1 MNNIEAERARN
12 LMTKGQLAEKLGVS
26 TKTLKAYSLGIN
38 PIPSDILIKMSKL
51 FNRSVDYLLGLS
63 VA

>member
-12 LMTKGQLAEKLGVS
+12 LMTKGQLAVELGIS
-26 TKTLKAYSLGIN
+26 TKTLKSYSTGVN
-38 PIPSDILIKMSKL
+38 PIPSNILIKMSKL
-51 FNRSVDYLLGLS
+51 FNCSVDYLLGLS